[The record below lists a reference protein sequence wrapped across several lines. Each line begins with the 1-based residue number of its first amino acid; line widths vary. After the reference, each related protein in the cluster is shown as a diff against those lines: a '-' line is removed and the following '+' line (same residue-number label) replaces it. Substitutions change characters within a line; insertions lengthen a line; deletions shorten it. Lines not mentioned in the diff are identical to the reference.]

1 MQKPLVS
8 VIIPTY
14 NCAKYISRAIA
25 SVRIQKWPVEV
36 IVVDDGSTDGT
47 ESPFV
52 SFGIAGKYIK
62 QENQGPAVARNTGIS
77 AATGEYI
84 AFLDADDEWLPGRLE
99 RTVAPMIQNPSLGMA
114 YCNAV
119 TRHMDGS
126 ESPRG
131 QDCEK
136 YRIKGAIYPPPRICT
151 PAVTMRRSLLKTLG
165 GFCEE
170 LPFFE
175 DRDLWIRAS
184 EISSTR
190 ELTVSLVRIYERADS
205 MRHQP
210 IDIKDKINTRLVV
223 ARRTIERNLDAQGPW
238 WKPAFPTMAAAWL
251 SAGIQCIQDG
261 YKYRAFVCL
270 IKSFTT
276 HPNCHAVRF
285 MLRAVIPNGII
296 ATIKKYAQ
304 RAKER
309 DALLASAKRDT
320 TRKPS

>member
-1 MQKPLVS
+1 MVAGTTRTNRRPHDTKPVTRDGVLQCCNAPYGRFGVAPWARLRE
-8 VIIPTY
+8 IPDQGRNLPAATDMY
-14 NCAKYISRAIA
+14 TGGYYETLATQNSR
-25 SVRIQKWPVEV
+25 P
-36 IVVDDGSTDGT
+36 
-47 ESPFV
+47 V
-52 SFGIAGKYIK
+52 SF
-62 QENQGPAVARNTGIS
+62 TH
-77 AATGEYI
+77 
-84 AFLDADDEWLPGRLE
+84 L
-99 RTVAPMIQNPSLGMA
+99 
-114 YCNAV
+114 
-119 TRHMDGS
+119 
-126 ESPRG
+126 
-131 QDCEK
+131 
-136 YRIKGAIYPPPRICT
+136 
-151 PAVTMRRSLLKTLG
+151 
-165 GFCEE
+165 E